1 MTLNDA
7 LAAYN
12 QARRELTEWD
22 AEWGPIM
29 EQRAM
34 LDSALSEAK
43 NALTEAMYASGI
55 DYVEDADFE
64 VSMVRQDRGFYDV
77 ARLPK
82 NQAVM
87 DACAVTIAS
96 ADVKKLVK
104 RGLLTAEQ
112 ADEAWESKPTAPYVK
127 VTIKTA
133 VPR

>member
-12 QARRELTEWD
+12 QARRELTEFD
-22 AEWGPIM
+22 AEFGPIM
-29 EQRAM
+29 EQRSM

-43 NALTEAMYASGI
+43 NALTETMYASGI
-55 DYVEDADFE
+55 DYVEDGDFE
-64 VSMVRQDRGFYDV
+64 VALIRQDRGFYDV
-77 ARLPK
+77 TRLPK
-82 NQAVM
+82 TQAVM

-96 ADVKKLVK
+96 ADVKKLIK

-112 ADEAWESKPTAPYVK
+112 ADEAWESKPVSPYVR
-127 VTIKTA
+127 VNVKTA